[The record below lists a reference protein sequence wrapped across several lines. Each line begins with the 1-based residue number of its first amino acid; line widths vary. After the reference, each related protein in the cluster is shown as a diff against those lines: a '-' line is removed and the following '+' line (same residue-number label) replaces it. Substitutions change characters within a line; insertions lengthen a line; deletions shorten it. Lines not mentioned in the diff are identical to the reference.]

1 MAKYFYGVR
10 KGNAPGVYSSWSEC
24 EREVKGF
31 KGAEYKKFKTYDE
44 AFAFVEDKD
53 ISFIGENKKELY
65 EKKENIEKEIEIEN
79 LQDDQMISYVDGSFH
94 LPSMTFSYGAVI
106 ITRDGI
112 ETFKGIDRDEELA
125 KMRNVSGELKGAMV
139 AMKIAIERGYKKLF
153 LSYDYAGIEKW
164 ALGEWKTNKAGT
176 RAYKTFYDSIKD
188 ELQVKFIKVPAHSG
202 VKYNEL
208 ADSLAKEAINEALI

>member
-1 MAKYFYGVR
+1 
-10 KGNAPGVYSSWSEC
+10 
-24 EREVKGF
+24 
-31 KGAEYKKFKTYDE
+31 
-44 AFAFVEDKD
+44 
-53 ISFIGENKKELY
+53 
-65 EKKENIEKEIEIEN
+65 
-79 LQDDQMISYVDGSFH
+79 
-94 LPSMTFSYGAVI
+94 
-106 ITRDGI
+106 
-112 ETFKGIDRDEELA
+112 
-125 KMRNVSGELKGAMV
+125 MV
-139 AMKIAIERGYKKLF
+139 AMEIAIERGYKKLF